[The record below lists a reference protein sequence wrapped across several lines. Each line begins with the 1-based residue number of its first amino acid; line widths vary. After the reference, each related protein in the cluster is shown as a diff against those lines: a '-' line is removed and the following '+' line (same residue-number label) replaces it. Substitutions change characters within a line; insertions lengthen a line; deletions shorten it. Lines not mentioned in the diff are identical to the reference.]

1 MDKLFAEKF
10 LIGDTDSQDSIG
22 QSYDGSGV
30 KFLSSGSAINPKD
43 VIATDPDQS
52 DIKSDSPVKA
62 DPNYKPTED
71 GDGEEATEDAASYIP
86 FLALGLVAAF
96 LFIKFG
102 KK

>member
-10 LIGDTDSQDSIG
+10 LIGDTDSQDAAG
-22 QSYDGSGV
+22 YDGSGINP
-30 KFLSSGSAINPKD
+30 SGSINVKD

-52 DIKSDSPVKA
+52 DIKTDSPIKS
-62 DPNYKPTED
+62 DPNWKPTED
-71 GDGEEATEDAASYIP
+71 GDGDGEDGGTTDAASYIP

>member
-10 LIGDTDSQDSIG
+10 LIGDTDSQDAAG
-22 QSYDGSGV
+22 YDGSG
-30 KFLSSGSAINPKD
+30 INPSGTINVKD

-52 DIKSDSPVKA
+52 DIKTDSPLKS

-71 GDGEEATEDAASYIP
+71 GDGEESTDGAAAYIP

>member
-10 LIGDTDSQDSIG
+10 LIGDTDSQDFTG
-22 QSYDGSGV
+22 QSYDGSGINP
-30 KFLSSGSAINPKD
+30 SGGSINPKD

-71 GDGEEATEDAASYIP
+71 GDGEEVTEDAASYIP